1 MAIRAR
7 RLADARAQA
16 KNNAELAWWV
26 FMRLSGSFL
35 VVLTFVHLFQNYIIR
50 SEKAADYDFVVA
62 QYSNISERLFL
73 FALLSLGLL
82 HGVNGLRYGIDDWT
96 TRNPQ
101 LRFWLKALVY
111 TVVAAILVFGTLALF
126 VGTPGAIPEFEVAQ

>member
-111 TVVAAILVFGTLALF
+111 TGVAAILVFGTLALF